1 MFKSMRIL
9 LTAAVAALLTAA
21 VADAQYKVP
30 APAPAPAKAPGG
42 VQVAPNKNIQIE
54 MAQPNPVE
62 DELASARRIPRDEA
76 MKLVKAK
83 KAVYIDVR
91 SKETY
96 DESHIPGAIN
106 IPLSQLLT
114 RLRDLPPK
122 KFLITYCA

>member
-1 MFKSMRIL
+1 MASGMRSCGL
-9 LTAAVAALLTAA
+9 
-21 VADAQYKVP
+21 
-30 APAPAPAKAPGG
+30 G
-42 VQVAPNKNIQIE
+42 N
-54 MAQPNPVE
+54 
-62 DELASARRIPRDEA
+62 EA